1 LIGRAAGT
9 PKSDF
14 GFVFGTGNDSGFGF
28 VTQLMVLQLGHER
41 ELQPADSAVKVFG
54 RLPENE
60 NVILND

>member
-1 LIGRAAGT
+1 LLIRRTVGT

-14 GFVFGTGNDSGFGF
+14 GFVFGTGNDSGFGFGF

-54 RLPENE
+54 RLPEN
-60 NVILND
+60 